1 MDLKISASSPRIL
14 IIFILEPLSTFLE
27 RILRMSLKFGLIR
40 KHGAFEENLCLSK
53 GSSRKVLIRKVL
65 S

>member
-1 MDLKISASSPRIL
+1 MNLKISASSPRTLIIL
-14 IIFILEPLSTFLE
+14 ILELLSTFLE

-40 KHGAFEENLCLSK
+40 KHGAFEVNLYVSK